1 MKIQVFGP
9 GCMNC
14 QKLEQLAKTA
24 VAELNL
30 DAQIE
35 KVSAIN
41 DIVAAGIMRTPGLG
55 INGKVVSQGRVPKL
69 EEIKKLLQD
78 NA

>member
-1 MKIQVFGP
+1 MKIQVYGP

-14 QKLEQLAKTA
+14 QKLEQLTKTA
-24 VAELNL
+24 VAELNVN
-30 DAQIE
+30 AQIE

-41 DIVAAGIMRTPGLG
+41 DIVAAGIMRTPGLS

>member
-1 MKIQVFGP
+1 MKIQVYGP

-41 DIVAAGIMRTPGLG
+41 DIY
-55 INGKVVSQGRVPKL
+55 
-69 EEIKKLLQD
+69 E
-78 NA
+78 